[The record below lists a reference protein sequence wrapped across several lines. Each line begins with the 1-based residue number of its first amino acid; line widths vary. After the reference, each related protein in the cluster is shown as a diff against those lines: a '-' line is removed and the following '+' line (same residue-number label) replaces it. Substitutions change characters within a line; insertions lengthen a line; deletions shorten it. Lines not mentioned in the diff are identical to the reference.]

1 MASEKWLPDFKT
13 SNEFNCAT
21 ISTIGKSIG
30 KAVLGKEDE
39 ILCVMFQ
46 ELIYSRRNTR
56 KTTGSFRKIEDKNTG
71 PRDIHYKNGR
81 EWKRV

>member
-46 ELIYSRRNTR
+46 ELIYSGRNTP
-56 KTTGSFRKIEDKNTG
+56 EDNWKFQKD
-71 PRDIHYKNGR
+71 RR
-81 EWKRV
+81 EKYRSKRHSL